1 MKGLNKKIIETNK
14 RSLTLTVM
22 SKNPSISYEK
32 SKEIQKLQDKEW
44 KRLQFYKNISKK
56 MR

>member
-1 MKGLNKKIIETNK
+1 MKGLNKKIIETNI

>member
-1 MKGLNKKIIETNK
+1 MKDLNKKIIETNR

-22 SKNPSISYEK
+22 SKDPSISYEK